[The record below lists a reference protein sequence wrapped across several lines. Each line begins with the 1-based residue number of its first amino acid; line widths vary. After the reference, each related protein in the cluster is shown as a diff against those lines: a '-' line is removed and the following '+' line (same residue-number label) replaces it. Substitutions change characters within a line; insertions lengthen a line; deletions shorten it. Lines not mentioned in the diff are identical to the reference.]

1 MHILELTILVFF
13 LTPAI
18 FAAWYHFVLG
28 LLGLFCHRKPHQ
40 MPEPKTRFAILI
52 PAHNEERN
60 LGTTLESLQ
69 TGIDYPKELVEIYVV
84 ADNCTDSTA
93 TIAKAYN
100 VRVLERHDT
109 VNRGKGFALKYSFP
123 MIFEETKCDGV
134 LVVDADCTLDAH
146 ALRSFDFRLQKNPNI
161 PLQLNY
167 VVGNPDESTTSY
179 LLGIANCLENEF
191 FYVPKDALRL
201 FVTLRGTGMYL
212 PRQVLE
218 RHPWEA
224 FSIVEDTDYTL
235 QLLQKNIP
243 VGFIGEARVLSA
255 FPAERKTLSVQ
266 RKRWVGGTF
275 EFIFQKSLP
284 LILSGLCS
292 FHPRKIDAGI
302 TLLLLSRPLIILQL
316 LLTTLVTLL
325 LVYPF
330 QTSFGVPLFVVSGVC
345 WGTYF
350 FYFLC
355 GVFRLGLSRR
365 KIGMLLKLP
374 VEICSYVWL
383 AVRSTLAGPSASWDR
398 TPRN

>member
-1 MHILELTILVFF
+1 MNILEILILVFF
-13 LTPAI
+13 LIPTVFVAG
-18 FAAWYHFVLG
+18 YHGVLG
-28 LLGLFCHRKPHQ
+28 ALGLFCSRCPRR
-40 MPEPKTRFAILI
+40 MPEPKTRFTILI

-60 LGTTLESLQ
+60 LGKTLQSLQ
-69 TGIDYPKELVEIYVV
+69 TEIDYPKELVEIYVV

-93 TIAKAYN
+93 DVAKSYG

-109 VNRGKGFALKYSFP
+109 DNRGKGFALKYSFP
-123 MIFEETKCDGV
+123 IIFTETQCDGV
-134 LVVDADCTLDAH
+134 LIVDADCTLDKH
-146 ALRSFDFRLQKNPNI
+146 ALRSFDFRLQKNANI

-167 VVGNPDESTTSY
+167 IVNNPDETAMSY

-191 FYVPKDALRL
+191 FYVPKDFLRL

-235 QLLQKNIP
+235 QLLQGNVPI
-243 VGFIGEARVLSA
+243 GFLGEARVLSA

-275 EFIFQKSLP
+275 AFIFQKSLP
-284 LILSGLCS
+284 LIFSGLCR
-292 FHPRKIDAGI
+292 FRLRKIDAGI

-316 LLTTLVTLL
+316 SVTTFVSVLAVW
-325 LVYPF
+325 PF
-330 QTSFGVPLFVVSGVC
+330 STNWSGTFLAASAAC
-345 WGTYF
+345 WGIYF
-350 FYFLC
+350 LYFLC
-355 GVFRLGLSRR
+355 GVFRLGLNR
-365 KIGMLLKLP
+365 KRIGMLLKLP
-374 VEICSYVWL
+374 FEICSYLGL
-383 AVRSTLAGPSASWDR
+383 AIRSVLGGPSASWDR